1 MFEVVYS
8 HIRSIDIVNEN
19 YLTNNYEPNKTIFSV
34 INYSLRIH
42 TLRRRKHL
50 YQTASGDKD
59 VEERPFLSQQT
70 SLSPS
75 LSSSELGEF
84 FYALWCKPSRV

>member
-42 TLRRRKHL
+42 AIRRLHF
-50 YQTASGDKD
+50 S
-59 VEERPFLSQQT
+59 
-70 SLSPS
+70 
-75 LSSSELGEF
+75 
-84 FYALWCKPSRV
+84 

>member
-42 TLRRRKHL
+42 AIRRRHFFRD
-50 YQTASGDKD
+50 TDK
-59 VEERPFLSQQT
+59 F
-70 SLSPS
+70 
-75 LSSSELGEF
+75 
-84 FYALWCKPSRV
+84 

>member
-34 INYSLRIH
+34 INNSLRIH

-59 VEERPFLSQQT
+59 VEERPFYHNRYPFPPRPVPVNWASFLCSM
-70 SLSPS
+70 
-75 LSSSELGEF
+75 
-84 FYALWCKPSRV
+84 V